1 MFRCAQDDRISYN
14 PVMAN
19 IFVDTAKIRVAA
31 GKGGDGKVSFRREKY
46 VPRGGPDGGNGG
58 KGGDVFFIADNNMA
72 TLMDFRAKEV
82 FKAGNGAGGDKKN
95 MTGESAS
102 DLFVKVPAGTLV
114 YEILNNERILV
125 GDLVTPGQSLLIA
138 KGGRG
143 GRGNA
148 SFKSAT
154 NQAPLTF
161 TPGAPGEAKTLVLG
175 VKLIADV
182 GLVGFPNAGKST
194 LINQLTGAN
203 VKTAAYPFTTLTPNL
218 GVLKLAGG
226 RAIIVADIPGLIEGA
241 SRGKGLGD
249 DFLRHIERTKI
260 LVHIVDPLA
269 GDALALYDAIRKE
282 LADYSLDLGRKS
294 EIVVINKLD
303 VTEARADFD
312 RIARE
317 FGERGILVL
326 GVSAVTGKGVR
337 ELKNELLRRIE

>member
-1 MFRCAQDDRISYN
+1 M
-14 PVMAN
+14 
-19 IFVDTAKIRVAA
+19 
-31 GKGGDGKVSFRREKY
+31 
-46 VPRGGPDGGNGG
+46 
-58 KGGDVFFIADNNMA
+58 
-72 TLMDFRAKEV
+72 
-82 FKAGNGAGGDKKN
+82 
-95 MTGESAS
+95 
-102 DLFVKVPAGTLV
+102 
-114 YEILNNERILV
+114 
-125 GDLVTPGQSLLIA
+125 
-138 KGGRG
+138 
-143 GRGNA
+143 
-148 SFKSAT
+148 
-154 NQAPLTF
+154 
-161 TPGAPGEAKTLVLG
+161 
-175 VKLIADV
+175 
-182 GLVGFPNAGKST
+182 
-194 LINQLTGAN
+194 
-203 VKTAAYPFTTLTPNL
+203 
-218 GVLKLAGG
+218 LKLAGG

-282 LADYSLDLGRKS
+282 LADYSLDLGRKP